1 MDCAMKYQHKREPLS
16 IEEADRIINACEPM
30 EEKICV
36 WALLETGMRVSE
48 LANLTRNQIQWQQR
62 CIRVYGKGGP
72 FGKQTKL
79 RVIPLS
85 DRVRALFEHY
95 FILHETIDFSARTI
109 QRIVKRVANAATI
122 SRPVSPHVLRHTF
135 AILWIHKGGSTR
147 SLQMMLGHDHL
158 STTEIYLNMSPEFML
173 HEFQTKW

>member
-1 MDCAMKYQHKREPLS
+1 
-16 IEEADRIINACEPM
+16 
-30 EEKICV
+30 
-36 WALLETGMRVSE
+36 MRVSE
-48 LANLTRNQIQWQQR
+48 LANLKRNQIQWQQR

-79 RVIPLS
+79 RVVPLS

-109 QRIVKRVANAATI
+109 QRTVKRVANAATI

-147 SLQMMLGHDHL
+147 SLQMMLGTITCRRPR
-158 STTEIYLNMSPEFML
+158 ST
-173 HEFQTKW
+173 